1 MTHTAVNDLPLIDE
15 EHALGQVAEIYAEVK
30 HDLQLPVVPNMMKAL
45 AVSPAALATHWDF
58 SRSFYQ
64 HATLPESL
72 TSMILFAIAETSNCT
87 YCSAAHELTCRTLGI
102 NEETLRAL
110 VEDLVNVSP
119 ARIRAIIE
127 FALKASHTPQSVV
140 AEDYERLRAMGVTD
154 AELVEIIHVAAIGN
168 YVDTLAD
175 ALKIPV
181 ESLVAEALG
190 R

>member
-1 MTHTAVNDLPLIDE
+1 LIDE
-15 EHALGQVAEIYAEVK
+15 ENALGQVAEIYAEVK
-30 HDLQLPVVPNMMKAL
+30 RDLQVPVVPNMMRAL

-64 HATLPESL
+64 RSTLPESL
-72 TSMILFAIAETSNCT
+72 TSMILYAIAVSSNCT

-102 NEETLRAL
+102 DEETLRTL
-110 VEDLVNVSP
+110 VEDLGNVSP
-119 ARIRAIIE
+119 ERIRAIIE
-127 FALKASHTPQSVV
+127 FALKASHAPQSLVS
-140 AEDYERLRAMGVTD
+140 EDYERLRTMGVTD
-154 AELVEIIHVAAIGN
+154 AELVEIIHVVAIGN

-181 ESLVAEALG
+181 ESLVAEALA